1 MATTI
6 KVTTGAAAK
15 SSETTQAASK
25 QIGGQTA
32 AKSSEAFSLD
42 TGKIAHTSTSIV
54 SRNLKDALEEV
65 SNFQAKSASA
75 PNDPLEGNIWYDTD
89 DDVMYVRD
97 EDSWNEV
104 HVKGRSTLDGGTFT

>member
-6 KVTTGAAAK
+6 KVTTGTTAK

-42 TGKIAHTSTSIV
+42 TSKISHTSTNIISK
-54 SRNLKDALEEV
+54 NLKDALEEV
-65 SNFQAKSASA
+65 STFQAKSDTA
-75 PNDPLEGNIWYDTD
+75 PSSPTEGNIWYDTD
-89 DDVMYVRD
+89 DDVMYIRD
-97 EDSWNEV
+97 EDSWNEI
-104 HVKGRSTLDGGTFT
+104 HVAGRSTLDGGTFT